1 MILINKLK
9 EKILSLH
16 CQNSLKEEIINFMED
31 IVYIKRKSHLT
42 AQSYFIDLASFVNFM
57 SNHLGFSLSLVDLN
71 KIKLIDFRSFLSSLH
86 NQNLTKTSI
95 SRKLSALRS
104 FFKYLSEK
112 NMINNSDLEM
122 LALQKISQKLPRS
135 QSQDLIFDVLE
146 LAIKS
151 SKIPWVQKRNQSI
164 LYLLYGCG
172 LRIDEALSL
181 KINHLPS
188 TLDNE
193 YASLKILGKGN
204 KERLVPLLPKVFN
217 IIKDYLSAIPPQVLI
232 QNKALLNSNIK
243 QEYVFIGTRGEKLSP
258 RVVQRMLEE
267 IRKKLNLD
275 ENFTPHALRH
285 SFATHLLNSGV
296 DLRTIQE
303 LLGHS
308 SLGATQRYLKTDLRE
323 LQKTTLNFH
332 PRGDL

>member
-1 MILINKLK
+1 MDKL
-9 EKILSLH
+9 EQKILSLL
-16 CQNSLKEEIINFMED
+16 CKASLKEELLNFMED
-31 IVYIKRKSHLT
+31 ILSVKRKSNLT
-42 AQSYFIDLASFVNFM
+42 AQSYCTDLCEFINFM
-57 SNHLGFSLSLVDLN
+57 SNHLGFNISLSDLN
-71 KIKLIDFRSFLSSLH
+71 SIKLIDFRSFLSLLH
-86 NQNLTKTSI
+86 NNKLTKTSI

-112 NMINNSDLEM
+112 NMINNSDLQM
-122 LALQKISQKLPRS
+122 LAMQKISQKLPRS
-135 QSQDLIFDVLE
+135 QSENLIFDVLNY
-146 LAIKS
+146 ACKS
-151 SKIPWVQKRNQSI
+151 SKISWVQKRNQSI
-164 LYLLYGCG
+164 LYVLYGCG

-181 KINHLPS
+181 KINQIPS
-188 TLDNE
+188 KLSNE
-193 YASLKILGKGN
+193 YVSIRVLGKGN
-204 KERLVPLLPKVFN
+204 KERLVPLLPQVYN
-217 IIKDYLSAIPPQVLI
+217 VIKDYLQSIPQNVLLS
-232 QNKALLNSNIK
+232 NKTLANSNVK
-243 QEYVFIGTRGEKLSP
+243 QEYIFIGTRGEKLSA
-258 RVVQRMLEE
+258 RVVQRMLSD

-308 SLGATQRYLKTDLRE
+308 SLGATQRYLKIDLRE